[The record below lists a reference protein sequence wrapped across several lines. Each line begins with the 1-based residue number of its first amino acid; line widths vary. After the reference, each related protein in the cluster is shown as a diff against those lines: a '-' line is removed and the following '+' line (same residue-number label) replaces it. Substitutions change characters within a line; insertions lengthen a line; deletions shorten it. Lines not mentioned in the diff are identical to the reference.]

1 MGIYETIAANYRYG
15 PATSNLYEVKFNLS
29 SAQMPGAGSVAGG
42 PGGRG
47 LSLVDYLKTIDANI
61 DTATG
66 ITKLDIMMDE
76 ISLPGR
82 QFATES
88 LNGSRQGQRFV
99 YPHSQIFSDISFT
112 FICDRYFYGLKFLTG
127 WMDYIATEYPDG
139 STPHSLQAVGA
150 SGTLRNSGTGQRS
163 TNRFVRM
170 AYPDTYMVDMHII
183 KTERGPSAQN
193 QYAPVGYILNNAYPY
208 AVESVPLSFGTSQLV
223 KVTANF
229 YYENWQFQ
237 YVATEGQ

>member
-15 PATSNLYEVKFNLS
+15 PASSNLYEVKFNLN
-29 SAQMPGAGSVAGG
+29 SAQGVG
-42 PGGRG
+42 PVGGRG
-47 LSLVDYLKTIDANI
+47 LSLVDYLKSIINDI
-61 DTATG
+61 DTSTG
-66 ITKLDIMMDE
+66 VTRLDVMMDE

-82 QFATES
+82 QFATET

-112 FICDRYFYGLKFLTG
+112 FICDRYFYPLKFLTG
-127 WMDYIATEYPDG
+127 WMDYIASEYPNG
-139 STPHSLQAVGA
+139 PAPSNLQALGSSRNLRGA
-150 SGTLRNSGTGQRS
+150 GSGARVP
-163 TNRFVRM
+163 NRFVRM

-183 KTERGPSAQN
+183 KTEKGKSAQN
-193 QYAPVGYILNNAYPY
+193 EYAPIGYILNKAYPY
-208 AVESVPLSFGTSQLV
+208 AVEAVPLSFGTSQLV